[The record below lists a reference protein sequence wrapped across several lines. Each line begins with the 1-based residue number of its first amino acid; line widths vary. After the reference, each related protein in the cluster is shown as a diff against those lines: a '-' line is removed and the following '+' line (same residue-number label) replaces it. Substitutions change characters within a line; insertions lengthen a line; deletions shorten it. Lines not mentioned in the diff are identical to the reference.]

1 MSEWMRSF
9 VGYLLLAGLAT
20 QMLPGKK
27 YEQYVRLFLGF
38 LLIVLVLQPILKIGS
53 ANVLLQEK
61 LNGLLQE
68 QELIEEQIFAQSEI
82 FKQESEALQKES
94 LEEMKVQKI
103 EKIQVEV
110 TADD

>member
-82 FKQESEALQKES
+82 FKQESEVLQKEPV
-94 LEEMKVQKI
+94 EEMKVQEI

>member
-9 VGYLLLAGLAT
+9 VGYLLLAGLAI

-82 FKQESEALQKES
+82 FKQESEALQKEP
-94 LEEMKVQKI
+94 LEEMKVQEI